1 MTYICGEENVSCD
14 QLLAI
19 ELLSSR
25 SLRAVYG
32 TDAEK
37 LILSRTGLSDE
48 KVLFIDDYIVVSP
61 AMKLLCRFMGFTIS
75 FVFQNMKAL
84 KPNGFIISKMWF
96 WNVACRWMIQ
106 SIIRL
111 QYQGVQFPQYTNFLQ
126 KKLDKLQEET
136 YLMICFSSA
145 ILYVVYSSHWHFIR
159 VLQNLKL
166 IPHFTHTTYW
176 ISGMWGNNCS
186 IWR

>member
-1 MTYICGEENVSCD
+1 MPLHRSATILEISPNFTPGFSSIVIFRTCSQDETLSGTYKTLKIVCCLITYIGREENVRCD

-84 KPNGFIISKMWF
+84 KPNGFISSKMWF
-96 WNVACRWMIQ
+96 
-106 SIIRL
+106 
-111 QYQGVQFPQYTNFLQ
+111 
-126 KKLDKLQEET
+126 
-136 YLMICFSSA
+136 
-145 ILYVVYSSHWHFIR
+145 
-159 VLQNLKL
+159 
-166 IPHFTHTTYW
+166 
-176 ISGMWGNNCS
+176 
-186 IWR
+186 